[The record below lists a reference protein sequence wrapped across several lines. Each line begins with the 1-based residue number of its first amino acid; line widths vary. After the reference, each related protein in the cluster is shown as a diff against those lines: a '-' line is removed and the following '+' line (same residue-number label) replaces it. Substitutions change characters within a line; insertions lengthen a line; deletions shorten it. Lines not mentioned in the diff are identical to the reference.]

1 MLSFIDSFIQDWGYI
16 ALFLGS
22 LIEGESIVLT
32 VSSMCYFG
40 KFSLPKVMMITF
52 LGTLLADQILFYI
65 GRFLGPKIF
74 KTFPY
79 LKEKSKKA
87 FFLLNKY
94 QIPFIL
100 SFRFIYGIRIISPI
114 VVGISNVSSLKYS
127 VLNLIAAFIWTILSC
142 GLGYFIG
149 AFGNLVGVNNS
160 SIGILFSFI
169 IVICVIV
176 FFHLFN
182 KSNLK

>member
-1 MLSFIDSFIQDWGYI
+1 MLSFIDRFIQDWGYI
-16 ALFLGS
+16 ALFFGA

-32 VSSMCYFG
+32 VSSMCYYG
-40 KFSLPKVMMITF
+40 KFSLPKVMIIAF
-52 LGTLLADQILFYI
+52 LGTLFADQVLFYV

-74 KTFPY
+74 KTFPS
-79 LKEKSKKA
+79 LKERSKRA
-87 FFLLNKY
+87 FFLLDKY
-94 QIPFIL
+94 QVPFIL
-100 SFRFIYGIRIISPI
+100 SFRFIYGIRIISPV
-114 VVGISNVSSLKYS
+114 VVGISNVGSFKYTI
-127 VLNLIAAFIWTILSC
+127 LNVFSAIIWTILSC

-149 AFGNLVGVNNS
+149 AFGSLIGVNNS

-169 IVICVIV
+169 IVVLVIV